1 MFFFVVLVFNYVGFV
16 LERIIFLYGEVDG
29 FFLIKNLGYRKFF
42 LDYYVYNLLIFF
54 GYVFLERNY
63 IIKLDKM
70 VSKDMRGI

>member
-1 MFFFVVLVFNYVGFV
+1 MVLVFNCVGFV

-70 VSKDMRGI
+70 VLKDM